1 VTPDQLRELPLF
13 AGMSEA
19 GLALVAAGAA
29 DIELEAGQVLALP
42 GDPGSGMFV
51 IREGEVNV
59 EGRPGPITLGPGSFV
74 GELAL
79 LVPDAGRVARVRA
92 ATHVRCVSISRD
104 DFLALAETEPTF
116 TLELLRELARRL
128 HGVYVP

>member
-1 VTPDQLRELPLF
+1 MTTDELRALPLF

-19 GLALVAAGAA
+19 GLTLVASGAA
-29 DIELEAGQVLALP
+29 DLELEAGQVLALP

-51 IREGEVNV
+51 VREGEVTV
-59 EGRPGPITLGPGSFV
+59 ESRAGPITLGPGNFV

-92 ATHVRCVSISRD
+92 ATRVRCVSISRD

-128 HGVYVP
+128 YLYAR

>member
-51 IREGEVNV
+51 IREGEVTV

-92 ATHVRCVSISRD
+92 ATQVRCVSISRD

>member
-1 VTPDQLRELPLF
+1 VTADELRALPLF

-19 GLALVAAGAA
+19 GLTLVASGAA
-29 DIELEAGQVLALP
+29 DLEVEAGQVLALP

-51 IREGEVNV
+51 IREGDVTV
-59 EGRPGPITLGPGSFV
+59 EARSGRITLGPGNFV

-92 ATHVRCVSISRD
+92 ATQVRCISISRD
-104 DFLALAETEPTF
+104 DFLALAETEPSFTF
-116 TLELLRELARRL
+116 ELLRELARRL
-128 HGVYVP
+128 YLYAR